1 MDTDD
6 TEKTCK
12 RRSTE
17 KKEVEALSQ
26 EGRRALITRYCT
38 DEMSAVW
45 TEKHKFATWLRIEI
59 AICQAWSEQG
69 RIPSYAVARLK
80 EKASFDIDRIKV
92 LEEETRHDVVAFLQ
106 NISETVGDDSPY
118 LHLGVTS
125 SDIVDTAL
133 SLLMVESLDLIN
145 TRLSALLDTLKKMA
159 LLHRGTLIAGRTHGV
174 HGEPTS
180 FGLKLLLWYDEIKR
194 HQGYLPSVREEV
206 AVGKISGA
214 VGTYATVDP
223 AVEMSVCR
231 NLGLTAATIS
241 TQILQRERHG
251 RYVFFLSLLGC
262 TIEKIATELRHL
274 QRTEVLEA
282 AEGFGKKQTGS
293 SAMPHKK
300 NPVSAENL
308 CGLSRVLRGNLAT
321 AMEDIPL
328 WHERDISHSSAERII
343 LPDSSIL
350 ADYMLTR
357 LTRLLQNLDV
367 YPDRMRENLE
377 MTRGLVFSQRVML
390 ALIEK
395 GMDRESA
402 YRIVQDNAR
411 KVWAD
416 KELHFHSLLKD
427 EEIIRKNFDDGEFA
441 ALFDYHY
448 YLRRVDEI
456 YARFGL

>member
-1 MDTDD
+1 M
-6 TEKTCK
+6 
-12 RRSTE
+12 ST
-17 KKEVEALSQ
+17 
-26 EGRRALITRYCT
+26 I
-38 DEMSAVW
+38 W
-45 TEKHKFATWLRIEI
+45 TEEHKFETWLRIEI
-59 AICQAWSEQG
+59 AICQAWCELG
-69 RIPSYAVARLK
+69 RIPPDAVTRIR
-80 EKASFDIDRIKV
+80 ENASFDIERIKV

-106 NISETVGDDSPY
+106 AISETVGDDSPY

-133 SLLMVESLDLIN
+133 SLFMVESLDLIGD
-145 TRLSALLDTLKKMA
+145 RLSALLETLKEMA
-159 LLHRGTLIAGRTHGV
+159 LRHRKTLIAGRTHGV

-180 FGLKLLLWYDEIKR
+180 FGLKLLLWYDEMKR
-194 HQGYLPSVREEV
+194 HEGYLPSVRQEV
-206 AVGKISGA
+206 SAGKISGA

-223 AVEMSVCR
+223 AVELSVCR
-231 NLGLTAATIS
+231 ALGLTAAPIS
-241 TQILQRERHG
+241 TQILQRERHS
-251 RYVFFLSLLGC
+251 RYLFFISLLGC

-282 AEGFGKKQTGS
+282 AEGFGKRQTGS

-321 AMEDIPL
+321 AMENIPL

-357 LTRLLQNLDV
+357 LTKLLRNIDIF
-367 YPDRMRENLE
+367 PERMRENLE
-377 MTRGLVFSQRVML
+377 LTRGLVFSQRVML
-390 ALIEK
+390 VLIEK
-395 GMDRESA
+395 GLDRESA
-402 YRIVQDNAR
+402 YRIIQRNAK

-416 KELHFHSLLKD
+416 KELHFYSLMK
-427 EEIIRKNFDDGEFA
+427 EEEAIKTKLNEEEFSS
-441 ALFDYHY
+441 LFDYQY
-448 YLRRVDEI
+448 YMRHVDEI